1 MPHALSRGWRK
12 FLRILDFFQT
22 FSVRLSRF
30 LSVTG
35 QPTREKSVC
44 KLLIVRVHGK
54 GSGVG
59 ALKRVRKKSEKA
71 GVKTVTIP
79 QTFANNPFARR
90 TDFQIA
96 GRVGRKIDRMM
107 VSIAYRY

>member
-1 MPHALSRGWRK
+1 MAKAKINSSRSERQWHHQNCPPC
-12 FLRILDFFQT
+12 DFQ
-22 FSVRLSRF
+22 VRQRTQRERNRE
-30 LSVTG
+30 TG
-35 QPTREKSVC
+35 PTT
-44 KLLIVRVHGK
+44 
-54 GSGVG
+54 
-59 ALKRVRKKSEKA
+59 LKTA